1 MKLIIRTF
9 LRYKKSSN
17 QRIGASYNE
26 KKHPILT
33 YLSKMS
39 RQFSMRGWVADDLI
53 NATVFKF
60 HPVTSATRAVFYIH
74 GGSFTAPTSPAHFR
88 FCSELAQAL
97 EAEIYIIEYEVA
109 PKAKYPEI
117 HMQCRETIS
126 EIISKEEHWSEIIL
140 AGDSAGAG
148 IIPAIFS
155 GLDPKVSSTV
165 IASILMSPW
174 IDYEGSSV
182 SAKTRERIDPWL
194 NSHGINPVA
203 LQYFQSAE
211 DVALA
216 QASTR
221 VSLDD
226 QPPTLIS
233 VGEQEILFSDAVD
246 LFSTLLENGIWSSI
260 YVGRSLWHVW
270 PLFPIP
276 ERNDFIAEVVN
287 FIDFVASSESN
298 PNIEDEPN

>member
-1 MKLIIRTF
+1 
-9 LRYKKSSN
+9 
-17 QRIGASYNE
+17 
-26 KKHPILT
+26 
-33 YLSKMS
+33 
-39 RQFSMRGWVADDLI
+39 MRGWVSEE
-53 NATVFKF
+53 NRSSTVYRFN
-60 HPVTSATRAVFYIH
+60 PTTSATRAVFYIH

-88 FCSELAQAL
+88 FCRELAEAL
-97 EAEIYIIEYEVA
+97 DAEIFIIEYEVA

-117 HMQCRETIS
+117 HMQCGATIS
-126 EIISKEEHWSEIIL
+126 EIASKGNNWSEIIL

-148 IIPAIFS
+148 IIPTIFS
-155 GLDPKVSSTV
+155 GLKPEVASIV

-182 SAKTRERIDPWL
+182 STKTRERIDPWL

-203 LQYFQSAE
+203 LKYFQNAE
-211 DVALA
+211 DIALA

-221 VSLDD
+221 ISLDD

-233 VGEQEILFSDAVD
+233 VGEQEILFSDSVD
-246 LFSTLLENGIWSSI
+246 IFSTLLENGIWSSL

-276 ERNDFIAEVVN
+276 ERFDFIDEVIN
-287 FIDFVASSESN
+287 FVEFISSSESKLN
-298 PNIEDEPN
+298 TDDEEY